1 MTLCMPTSHRRVLR
15 RTSPW
20 LLACALAA
28 CGPSPP
34 SEVTFEVTGN
44 DLMKFDVERFEVD
57 APAKVTIRFRN
68 VGSMPKV
75 AMGHN
80 LVVLKQ
86 GVDALEFASE
96 CTSNGATVENEFLPE
111 QVRGKT
117 LGATKVLGPGEEDT
131 IVVELPAAGTYP
143 YVCTFPGHFV
153 NMKGALVAR

>member
-1 MTLCMPTSHRRVLR
+1 MSTSHRRVLR

-28 CGPSPP
+28 CGPGAP

-96 CTSNGATVENEFLPE
+96 CISNGATVENQFLPE

-131 IVVELPAAGTYP
+131 IVVDLPSAGVYP
-143 YVCTFPGHFV
+143 YVCTFPAVSYTHLTLPTILRV
-153 NMKGALVAR
+153 